1 MRVMRNGIRKGDV
14 RCMACRG
21 GVQEGRRISKTND
34 LLETRVQ
41 QFEKQKE
48 DAQGREKDLKV
59 QDLGE
64 NQWIVYED
72 FSTFDA
78 ELGKKIAELHWVP
91 EGCQIVD

>member
-1 MRVMRNGIRKGDV
+1 MRVMRDNGIRKGDV

-21 GVQEGRRISKTND
+21 GVRRISKTND

-41 QFEKQKE
+41 QLEKQKE
-48 DAQGREKDLKV
+48 DAQGREKDLMV

-64 NQWIVYED
+64 NHWIVYED
-72 FSTFDA
+72 FSTFYDA
-78 ELGKKIAELHWVP
+78 DLGKKIAEVHWVP

>member
-1 MRVMRNGIRKGDV
+1 
-14 RCMACRG
+14 MACRG

-78 ELGKKIAELHWVP
+78 ELGKKIAKLHWVP